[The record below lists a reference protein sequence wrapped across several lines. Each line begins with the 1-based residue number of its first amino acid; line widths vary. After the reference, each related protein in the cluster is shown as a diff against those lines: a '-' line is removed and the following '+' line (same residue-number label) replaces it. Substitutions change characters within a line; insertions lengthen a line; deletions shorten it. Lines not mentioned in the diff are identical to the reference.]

1 MNPYDVPGV
10 VLASG
15 GTAVNKADKGP
26 VFMRFIF
33 TWKGRDKMEINSKE
47 ISILEGAKN
56 FGEKAEESGKGH
68 VGQRGRV
75 EFCSFPKSGTARIDF
90 LEKVTFRQ

>member
-1 MNPYDVPGV
+1 MEK
-10 VLASG
+10 
-15 GTAVNKADKGP
+15 NKAG
-26 VFMRFIF
+26 
-33 TWKGRDKMEINSKE
+33 
-47 ISILEGAKN
+47 
-56 FGEKAEESGKGH
+56 ESGKGH